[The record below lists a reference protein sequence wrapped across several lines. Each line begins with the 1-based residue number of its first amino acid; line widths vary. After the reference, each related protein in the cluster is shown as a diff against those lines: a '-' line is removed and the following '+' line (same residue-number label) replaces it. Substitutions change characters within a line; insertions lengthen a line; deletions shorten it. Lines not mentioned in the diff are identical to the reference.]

1 MTKIEELKNAVSII
15 GKYSHDPEILNA
27 LLEDDQFKDIIREA
41 KWNYRFG
48 DILEY
53 VCETETIDGSDLEG
67 VFERILIPTA
77 RAVLRSHNSLDENPD
92 EWMEGGKLTILH
104 QLELI
109 VMLEQ
114 QLSMW
119 KKELKSTINDKI

>member
-15 GKYSHDPEILNA
+15 GKYYQDPEILNA
-27 LLEDDQFKDIIREA
+27 LLEDDRFTDIIREA
-41 KWNYRFG
+41 KWNCRFG
-48 DILEY
+48 HILES
-53 VCETETIDGSDLEG
+53 VCETETIDGNDLKYT
-67 VFERILIPTA
+67 FERILLPTA

-104 QLELI
+104 QLKLI
-109 VMLEQ
+109 LMLEQ

-119 KKELKSTINDKI
+119 KKELKSIINEKI